1 MAFYEQ
7 YCTHNSYIST
17 PLCNVPSH
25 STSTM
30 DASGNSKQLQTFD
43 NKEQYTFHYLLF
55 TPKANTDIDN
65 SDVPLHG
72 EHSFENYSD
81 SDSSS
86 EVDGD
91 VSDEEEL
98 LYYEKTM
105 NKIEVLA
112 AMIGV
117 DTKEPAVV
125 LTEVVR
131 VLKLL
136 KDSIPLSHC

>member
-1 MAFYEQ
+1 
-7 YCTHNSYIST
+7 
-17 PLCNVPSH
+17 
-25 STSTM
+25 M
-30 DASGNSKQLQTFD
+30 DATGNSKQLQTFD
-43 NKEQYTFHYLLF
+43 NKKQYTFHYLF
-55 TPKANTDIDN
+55 TPKANDTDIDK

-72 EHSFENYSD
+72 EHSFENNSD

-86 EVDGD
+86 EVDGNA
-91 VSDEEEL
+91 SDDEMGFDEL
-98 LYYEKTM
+98 LYDGKTM

-136 KDSIPLSHC
+136 KESKPISHYY